1 MDPQRPGWNP
11 PGEPTGLGAEPVA
24 PAAHA
29 TETLA
34 SPARPRSKARTATI
48 GVLAGVGA
56 LALAGTAY
64 AATTSPTPSPSGSGS
79 APSAPSAPGS
89 PGEDAAPPMMGDGD
103 GDVEGEA
110 RRGPGGHHGRGGFGG
125 PGMGIHG
132 TFVVPKAD
140 GGYQTVHTQAGEVTA
155 VSTTSIT
162 VTSEDDY
169 TKSYTVTADTVVNA
183 QRDGIG
189 SIEVGDTVRVL
200 GIEAD
205 GGVSAVQISDR
216 TRIEKGM
223 ERLAPPAPDS
233 DDTDGGTGTGTASP
247 SSST

>member
-11 PGEPTGLGAEPVA
+11 PGEPAGLGSEPVS
-24 PAAHA
+24 PATHA

-34 SPARPRSKARTATI
+34 SATRPRSKARTATI

-64 AATTSPTPSPSGSGS
+64 AATTSPTPSPSGSSGS
-79 APSAPSAPGS
+79 S
-89 PGEDAAPPMMGDGD
+89 EAAPPVMGDGD
-103 GDVEGEA
+103 VDGDE

-125 PGMGIHG
+125 PGMGIRG

-140 GGYQTVHTQAGEVTA
+140 GGYQTVHTQRGEVTA
-155 VSTTSIT
+155 VSATSIT
-162 VTSEDDY
+162 VRSEDDY
-169 TKSYTVTADTVVNA
+169 TKTYTVTADTGVNA

-189 SIEVGDTVRVL
+189 SIAVGDDVRIL
-200 GIEAD
+200 GVEAD
-205 GGVSAVQISDR
+205 GAVTAVQISDR
-216 TRIEKGM
+216 TRMEKGM
-223 ERLAPPAPDS
+223 ERLAPPAPDG
-233 DDTDGGTGTGTASP
+233 DDTDTGTASP